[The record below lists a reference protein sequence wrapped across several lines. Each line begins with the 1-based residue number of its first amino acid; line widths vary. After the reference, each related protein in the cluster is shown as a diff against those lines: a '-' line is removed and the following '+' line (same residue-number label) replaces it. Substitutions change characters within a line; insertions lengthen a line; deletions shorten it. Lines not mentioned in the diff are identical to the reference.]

1 MARKSSSANE
11 EILPDELRCG
21 RTDGKQWRCKRRV
34 MDSLKLCEIHY
45 LQGKHRQYREKV
57 PESLKLQ
64 RKRKNNDE
72 ATETVVVDNAEATAP
87 RELNM
92 ELRKNKKKKVKL
104 AESSESVTVTD
115 SASGSG
121 SVPVRKKTIKQ
132 CDSQLDLI
140 RMVLEREVEKRK
152 KNNNENKKNKK
163 KKKKK
168 KEMKV
173 EEVEFNEGELR
184 RELPNGVMEISP
196 ASTPHDYNNVS
207 SHCDVKVGVDH
218 NRVVA
223 VTPRNFRSKNVDRVA
238 LGKLQ
243 VVPYGPSLKKVNTK
257 RKCHLCQRSESV
269 NLVQCSSCN
278 KEFFCY
284 DCIRERYLD
293 TRKEVKK
300 ACPVCQGTCTCK
312 VCLADQCNDSESK
325 SYLSGKSRVDRILHF
340 HYLICMLL
348 PVLKRISENLETEL
362 ETEAK
367 IKGKN
372 ISDIQINQVEFG
384 YNENIYCNHCN
395 TPILDLHRRCS
406 NCSYSLC
413 LSCCEKSSQ
422 GRTSGEINSSMLK
435 LPDRRKACVDSE
447 GHILDQK
454 DISCDNLT
462 PTLKLPEETN
472 CNDIEKVSCP
482 PTLTLTEE
490 TSCND
495 IEKVSCPPTLTLPE
509 ETSCNDI
516 EKVSCPPTLTLPEE
530 TSCNDIEKVSC
541 PPTLTLPEKTS
552 CNDIEK
558 VSCPPML
565 TLPEETSCNDIEKVS
580 CPSTELGGCGTGL
593 LDLRCISPMT
603 LLKEM
608 EVKAEEIV
616 CSYDIPDT
624 SDKSSSCSLCFDT
637 DLNSNRYNQLQ
648 KAAEREDPS
657 DNCLFC
663 PTVLDINGSNFE
675 HFQKHWGKGHPIVVQ
690 DVLQSTSNLSWNPLL
705 MFCTYLE
712 QSITKYEN
720 NKELLESCLDWCE
733 VEINIRQYFTGSL
746 KCRPQRNTWHEML
759 KLKGWLSS
767 QVFKEEFP
775 AHFSEVIDALP
786 VQEYMNPMSGPLNLA
801 AKLQHGS
808 VKHDI
813 GPYVYISYGC
823 ADIEADSVT
832 KLCCDS
838 YDVVNIMT
846 HSADVPLST
855 EQLTKI
861 RKLLKKHKALCQVE
875 SVDTEQLPEQEV
887 KGMTLSHA
895 EEMEQKGLPSMG
907 KEGME
912 FFRRVDRTS
921 CISSTGAKKASTQ
934 SMDNNISQ
942 DGERGIFSDSE
953 PSLDGTVHTTNL
965 SEHNNPRSPS
975 ESSNSY
981 KKKFPEH
988 SGAQWD
994 VFRRQD
1000 VPKLI
1005 EYIKRHC
1012 DELTYTHDSH
1022 KMVHPILDQSIFLD
1036 NTHKK
1041 RLKEEFKIE
1050 PWTFQQHVGEAVI
1063 IPAGCPYQI
1072 RNSKCGVHAVL
1083 EFVSPEN
1090 VTECIQL
1097 IDELRQLPEDHK
1109 AKVDKLE
1116 VKKMALHSMS
1126 TAIKEICQLTCQT

>member
-34 MDSLKLCEIHY
+34 MDNLKLCEIHY

-72 ATETVVVDNAEATAP
+72 ATDATETVVIDNAEARVP
-87 RELNM
+87 RELKM

-121 SVPVRKKTIKQ
+121 SVPVRKKTMKQ

-163 KKKKK
+163 KKKKLKK
-168 KEMKV
+168 KEIKL

-196 ASTPHDYNNVS
+196 ASTPHDYNNVN

-218 NRVVA
+218 NKVVA

-238 LGKLQ
+238 VGKLQ
-243 VVPYGPSLKKVNTK
+243 VVPYGPSLKKVITK
-257 RKCHLCQRSESV
+257 RKCHLCQRSESL

-278 KEFFCY
+278 KEFFCF

-312 VCLADQCNDSESK
+312 VCLAGQCNGSESK
-325 SYLSGKSRVDRILHF
+325 SYLSCKSRVDRILHF

-362 ETEAK
+362 ETEAR

-372 ISDIQINQVEFG
+372 ISDIQIKQVEFG
-384 YNENIYCNHCN
+384 YSENIYCNHCK
-395 TPILDLHRRCS
+395 TPILDLHRSCAS
-406 NCSYSLC
+406 CSYSLC

-435 LPDRRKACVDSE
+435 LPDQMKACVDIE

-454 DISCDNLT
+454 DISCGNLT
-462 PTLKLPEETN
+462 PTLTLPEETN
-472 CNDIEKVSCP
+472 CNDIDKLSCP
-482 PTLTLTEE
+482 PTLTLHEDTN
-490 TSCND
+490 CND
-495 IEKVSCPPTLTLPE
+495 IEKLSCPPTLTLHE
-509 ETSCNDI
+509 ETNCNDN
-516 EKVSCPPTLTLPEE
+516 EKVSCPP
-530 TSCNDIEKVSC
+530 
-541 PPTLTLPEKTS
+541 
-552 CNDIEK
+552 
-558 VSCPPML
+558 
-565 TLPEETSCNDIEKVS
+565 
-580 CPSTELGGCGTGL
+580 TELGGCGTGL
-593 LDLRCISPMT
+593 LDLRCIFPMT

-616 CSYDIPDT
+616 CSYDFPDT
-624 SDKSSSCSLCFDT
+624 LDKSSSCSLCVDT

-648 KAAEREDPS
+648 KAAEREDSS

-690 DVLQSTSNLSWNPLL
+690 DVLQSTSNLSWNPLF

-733 VEINIRQYFTGSL
+733 
-746 KCRPQRNTWHEML
+746 
-759 KLKGWLSS
+759 
-767 QVFKEEFP
+767 
-775 AHFSEVIDALP
+775 
-786 VQEYMNPMSGPLNLA
+786 
-801 AKLQHGS
+801 
-808 VKHDI
+808 
-813 GPYVYISYGC
+813 
-823 ADIEADSVT
+823 
-832 KLCCDS
+832 
-838 YDVVNIMT
+838 VNIMT

-887 KGMTLSHA
+887 KGMALSHD
-895 EEMEQKGLPSMG
+895 EEMEQKGSRSMG

-912 FFRRVDRTS
+912 FLRRVDRTS
-921 CISSTGAKKASTQ
+921 CISSTGTTKASTQ
-934 SMDNNISQ
+934 SIDNNICQ

-988 SGAQWD
+988 SDGSS
-994 VFRRQD
+994 
-1000 VPKLI
+1000 
-1005 EYIKRHC
+1005 
-1012 DELTYTHDSH
+1012 DSRSEH
-1022 KMVHPILDQSIFLD
+1022 FS
-1036 NTHKK
+1036 
-1041 RLKEEFKIE
+1041 
-1050 PWTFQQHVGEAVI
+1050 
-1063 IPAGCPYQI
+1063 
-1072 RNSKCGVHAVL
+1072 
-1083 EFVSPEN
+1083 
-1090 VTECIQL
+1090 
-1097 IDELRQLPEDHK
+1097 
-1109 AKVDKLE
+1109 
-1116 VKKMALHSMS
+1116 
-1126 TAIKEICQLTCQT
+1126 

>member
-1 MARKSSSANE
+1 
-11 EILPDELRCG
+11 
-21 RTDGKQWRCKRRV
+21 
-34 MDSLKLCEIHY
+34 
-45 LQGKHRQYREKV
+45 
-57 PESLKLQ
+57 
-64 RKRKNNDE
+64 
-72 ATETVVVDNAEATAP
+72 
-87 RELNM
+87 
-92 ELRKNKKKKVKL
+92 
-104 AESSESVTVTD
+104 
-115 SASGSG
+115 
-121 SVPVRKKTIKQ
+121 
-132 CDSQLDLI
+132 
-140 RMVLEREVEKRK
+140 
-152 KNNNENKKNKK
+152 
-163 KKKKK
+163 
-168 KEMKV
+168 
-173 EEVEFNEGELR
+173 
-184 RELPNGVMEISP
+184 
-196 ASTPHDYNNVS
+196 
-207 SHCDVKVGVDH
+207 
-218 NRVVA
+218 
-223 VTPRNFRSKNVDRVA
+223 
-238 LGKLQ
+238 
-243 VVPYGPSLKKVNTK
+243 
-257 RKCHLCQRSESV
+257 
-269 NLVQCSSCN
+269 
-278 KEFFCY
+278 
-284 DCIRERYLD
+284 
-293 TRKEVKK
+293 
-300 ACPVCQGTCTCK
+300 
-312 VCLADQCNDSESK
+312 
-325 SYLSGKSRVDRILHF
+325 
-340 HYLICMLL
+340 MLL
-348 PVLKRISENLETEL
+348 PVLKRVSENLKSEL

-372 ISDIQINQVEFG
+372 ISDIQIKQVEFG
-384 YNENIYCNHCN
+384 YNENIYCNHCK
-395 TPILDLHRRCS
+395 TPILDLHRSCAS
-406 NCSYSLC
+406 CSYSLC

-435 LPDRRKACVDSE
+435 LPDQMKAPVDSE
-447 GHILDQK
+447 GHVLDQK

-462 PTLKLPEETN
+462 PTLTLHEETN

-482 PTLTLTEE
+482 PT
-490 TSCND
+490 
-495 IEKVSCPPTLTLPE
+495 
-509 ETSCNDI
+509 
-516 EKVSCPPTLTLPEE
+516 
-530 TSCNDIEKVSC
+530 
-541 PPTLTLPEKTS
+541 
-552 CNDIEK
+552 
-558 VSCPPML
+558 
-565 TLPEETSCNDIEKVS
+565 
-580 CPSTELGGCGTGL
+580 ELGGCGTGL
-593 LDLRCISPMT
+593 LDLRCIFPMT

-616 CSYDIPDT
+616 CSYEFPDT
-624 SDKSSSCSLCFDT
+624 LDKSSSCSLCFDT
-637 DLNSNRYNQLQ
+637 DLNSNQYNQLQ
-648 KAAEREDPS
+648 KAAEREDSS

-663 PTVLDINGSNFE
+663 PTVLDINGNNFE

-690 DVLQSTSNLSWNPLL
+690 DVLQSTSNLSWNPLF

-720 NKELLESCLDWCE
+720 TKELLESCLDWCE

-746 KCRPQRNTWHEML
+746 KCRPQRSTWHEML

-786 VQEYMNPMSGPLNLA
+786 VQEYMNPVSGPLNLA
-801 AKLQHGS
+801 ANLPLGS

-813 GPYVYISYGC
+813 GPYVYISYGS
-823 ADIEADSVT
+823 ADIDADSVT
-832 KLCCDS
+832 KLCRDS
-838 YDVVNIMT
+838 YDV
-846 HSADVPLST
+846 
-855 EQLTKI
+855 LTKL

-875 SVDTEQLPEQEV
+875 SVATEQLPEQEV
-887 KGMTLSHA
+887 KGKANSHA
-895 EEMEQKGLPSMG
+895 EEMEQKSLRSMG

-912 FFRRVDRTS
+912 FLRRVDRTS

-934 SMDNNISQ
+934 SIDNNISQ
-942 DGERGIFSDSE
+942 DGERGVFSDSE

-1012 DELTYTHDSH
+1012 DELTSTHDSH
-1022 KMVHPILDQSIFLD
+1022 KKMVHPILDQSIFLD

-1072 RNSKCGVHAVL
+1072 RNSKCCVHAVL

-1126 TAIKEICQLTCQT
+1126 TAIKEIRQLTCKT